1 MLGQPFAHLGML
13 VGGIIVNDGVNILGT
28 CALTAL
34 RKRMNPWWRW
44 RAMLR
49 PIAVLS
55 SRAAHEREGFGM
67 RRRDLITLLGG
78 VAACGARATAG
89 QAAGH
94 RISQFHVGGRIGAT
108 HPCIHAQPH
117 CRRTTLILFYLI
129 GATLRGTLGQEGPK
143 LRGGSRDPM
152 AVFWGEAAPM
162 PPRVGS

>member
-1 MLGQPFAHLGML
+1 
-13 VGGIIVNDGVNILGT
+13 
-28 CALTAL
+28 
-34 RKRMNPWWRW
+34 MNPWWRW
-44 RAMLR
+44 RSVLR

-55 SRAAHEREGFGM
+55 SRAAHQREGFGR
-67 RRRDLITLLGG
+67 RRRDLITPLG
-78 VAACGARATAG
+78 GARATAG

-117 CRRTTLILFYLI
+117 CRRTTLIIFYLI
-129 GATLRGTLGQEGPK
+129 GATLRGTLGREGPK
-143 LRGGSRDPM
+143 LRGGFRDPM